1 MPKVSICIPCFN
13 NPEDVDRLLWS
24 IFEQEYTDYEVN
36 ISDDSTDERITELVD
51 KYRILFVN
59 KPINYVHNETPYG
72 HIYNWNAAIK
82 MASGEYIKIM
92 FSDDWFTDKD
102 SLGELVGLLDKNEDA
117 VLAFSGSRQVM
128 LDIDDTE
135 SVKHV
140 TDEHNTQSYD
150 RCASQEFIDGLKKDY
165 RNLFLGNQI
174 GAPSATLYRRGNEL
188 TLFDEESNW
197 ASDMFLYFDLLQ
209 KKSVFAYTEK
219 PLISIGVHAHQYT
232 ESFSDRDIR
241 IYDDYRY
248 MYTKYN
254 LWESKACRKYFLD
267 KFIIKYHKGLK
278 EAKSLGIS
286 SFMYYMRWLREQ
298 KETVRCFI
306 KSRMKKGST
315 DKK

>member
-197 ASDMFLYFDLLQ
+197 ASDMFLYFDLLE
-209 KKSVFAYTEK
+209 KKNELVYTEK

-286 SFMYYMRWLREQ
+286 SFMYYMRRLREQ

-306 KSRMKKGST
+306 KSRIKKGST